1 MDILKKYF
9 YGLLPSEQEDEVRR
23 WLAENGNSSEVDS
36 TFNELL
42 DEQQVEDRNDSS
54 AAFQKVC
61 RRLGLDEIR
70 KRNRTRSILRWTVSV
85 AACLVFLSIGFF
97 GYRYVVPVEEV
108 VWNELKVPKG
118 ETAELLLPDG
128 TMMYLNSGSRI
139 TYPSLFRGD
148 SRRVFVEGEIYADV
162 AHDPG
167 HPFVIDCGDVG
178 VRVLGTRFILKA
190 YDDAECVE
198 MLLMEGCVQM
208 DVDVK
213 SHVKQ
218 VTMHPGDMLQFD
230 RRSGNMD
237 LRNFNP
243 ENYKGFYDNRS
254 IHFFNLTLSDIAS
267 DLERLFGTRVVLLD
281 ESLARTR
288 YFAWFTNNETLEQIL
303 ASIDVDGKIKY
314 SNRDGVIYIS
324 RR

>member
-1 MDILKKYF
+1 
-9 YGLLPSEQEDEVRR
+9 
-23 WLAENGNSSEVDS
+23 
-36 TFNELL
+36 
-42 DEQQVEDRNDSS
+42 
-54 AAFQKVC
+54 
-61 RRLGLDEIR
+61 
-70 KRNRTRSILRWTVSV
+70 
-85 AACLVFLSIGFF
+85 LVFLAAGFF

-108 VWNELKVPKG
+108 TWNELKVPKG

-128 TMMYLNSGSRI
+128 TRMYLNSGSRI
-139 TYPSLFRGD
+139 TYPSEFRGD
-148 SRRVFVEGEIYADV
+148 SRRVFVEGEVFADV
-162 AHDPG
+162 AKDSR
-167 HPFVIDCGDVG
+167 HPFVIECGDVD
-178 VRVLGTRFILKA
+178 VKVLGTRFNLKA

-208 DVDVK
+208 GVEVN
-213 SHVKQ
+213 SHTKQ

-230 RRSGNMD
+230 RSSGNMD

-243 ENYKGFYDNRS
+243 DNYKGFYDNRS

-267 DLERLFGTRVVLLD
+267 DLERLFGTKVVLLD

-303 ASIDVDGKIKY
+303 ASIDVDGRIKY
-314 SNRDGVIYIS
+314 VKRDGVIYIS